1 MFVIATAVA
10 TLSSSVK
17 LRAAAKKFN
26 DLKSNSNQQ
35 FAVIKPSSSVLA
47 YNRLMF
53 KTQNSITCRFCTIKT
68 IFANR
73 SPETV

>member
-1 MFVIATAVA
+1 LFVIATAVA

-47 YNRLMF
+47 YNRLM
-53 KTQNSITCRFCTIKT
+53 
-68 IFANR
+68 
-73 SPETV
+73 V